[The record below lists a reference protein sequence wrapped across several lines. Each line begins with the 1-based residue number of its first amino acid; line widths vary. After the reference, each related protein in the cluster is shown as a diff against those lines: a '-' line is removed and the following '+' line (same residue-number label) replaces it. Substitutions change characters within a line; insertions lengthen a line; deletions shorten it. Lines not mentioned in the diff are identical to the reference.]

1 MAVNVT
7 EYEDEPIP
15 GLPGRLPAGESL
27 LWQGR
32 PDWRILARSAFHVRA
47 VMAYFAIVLAV
58 GFTTGSLF
66 GLAMTVLAG
75 IAGTGILTLLAWA
88 MARSTI
94 YSITNR
100 RVVLRFGV
108 ALPMCVNLPMKRIAT
123 ARLDARRDGSGD
135 IALAMLGEQRAG
147 YLMLWP
153 YVRPWHFSS
162 PEPLLRALPDVAPVA
177 EILVRAMAEAVPGG
191 RRVAAAG
198 TAGEPAALRE
208 LAA

>member
-15 GLPGRLPAGESL
+15 GLPGRLPRGETL
-27 LWQGR
+27 LWQGK

-47 VMAYFAIVLAV
+47 VAGYFAIVLAV

-66 GLAMTVLAG
+66 GLVMTVLAG
-75 IAGTGILTLLAWA
+75 LAGTGILALLAYA

-108 ALPMCVNLPMKRIAT
+108 ALPMCVNLPMKQIAT
-123 ARLDARRDGSGD
+123 ARLNSRRDGSGD

-177 EILVRAMAEAVPGG
+177 DILVRAMADAVPNG
-191 RRVAAAG
+191 RRVAEAARI
-198 TAGEPAALRE
+198 APAPAIE
-208 LAA
+208 GLAA